1 MFLNQTTVMG
11 IVNLTPDSFYD
22 GGKFN
27 DKQSLLNHIKK
38 INGSDIIDVGC
49 ESSFASTGFAV
60 DTVAVF
66 ASSTP
71 RSTSGTPVS

>member
-27 DKQSLLNHIKK
+27 NKQSLLNHVKK
-38 INGSDIIDVGC
+38 ITKGSEKKILYFSPIWFC
-49 ESSFASTGFAV
+49 ILRIFQ
-60 DTVAVF
+60 
-66 ASSTP
+66 
-71 RSTSGTPVS
+71 